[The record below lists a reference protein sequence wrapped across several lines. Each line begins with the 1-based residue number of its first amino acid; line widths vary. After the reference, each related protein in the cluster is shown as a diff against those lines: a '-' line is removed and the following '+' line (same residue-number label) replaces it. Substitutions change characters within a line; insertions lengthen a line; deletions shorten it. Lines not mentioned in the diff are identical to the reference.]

1 MNLLGRRRRAGE
13 KSGTDEPGADEM
25 ARTDEPGADE
35 PEHTDEPPRA
45 ADSATLRAALAP
57 EPDDPRKPA
66 SPTDLS
72 KRSWAYL
79 LRRTATEFV
88 ADQCA
93 DIAAALTFFAV
104 LSLFPALIAM
114 VSLLG
119 VFGQGKRSADALLSI
134 LGSVAPAE
142 VVQVISRPIEQFST
156 SPSAGFALAAG
167 IAVALWSASGYVGAF
182 GRAMNR
188 IYEIDEGRP
197 FWKLKPVQLLVTLVA
212 IVLVLVVAIVLVLSG
227 PVTNAIG
234 DTLGLGETARVTWSI
249 LRWPLLGVAV
259 VLLISL
265 LYYATPNARQPRF
278 RWLSLGAV
286 LALVVILIGSAGF
299 GLYLSTFA
307 NYDKTYGS
315 LAGIVVFLLWLWL
328 ANLGLL
334 LGAEFDAELE
344 RGRELQAGIAAEETI
359 QLPPRGTRTSA
370 KATRKEREAV
380 DAGRRI
386 RDAHRRGRPARR
398 P

>member
-1 MNLLGRRRRAGE
+1 MKLPGSRRRRRDVE
-13 KSGTDEPGADEM
+13 SAD
-25 ARTDEPGADE
+25 AT
-35 PEHTDEPPRA
+35 
-45 ADSATLRAALAP
+45 DSAPAGTPPAR

-72 KRSWAYL
+72 KRSWVYA
-79 LRRTATEFV
+79 LRRTVTEFV
-88 ADQCA
+88 ADQCT

-104 LSLFPALIAM
+104 LSLFPALIAL

-134 LGSVAPAE
+134 VGSVAPAE
-142 VVQVISRPIEQFST
+142 VVRVISRPIEQFST
-156 SPSAGFALAAG
+156 SPSAGFALGVG

-188 IYEIDEGRP
+188 IYEVEEGRP
-197 FWKLKPVQLLVTLVA
+197 FWKLKPIQLLVTVA
-212 IVLVLVVAIVLVLSG
+212 AILLVLVIAIVLVLSG
-227 PVTNAIG
+227 PVTDAIG
-234 DTLGLGETARVTWSI
+234 NTLGLGETVRVTWSV
-249 LRWPLLGVAV
+249 LRWPLLAAAV
-259 VLLISL
+259 VVLISL
-265 LYYATPNARQPRF
+265 LYYATPNVRQPRF

-286 LALVVILIGSAGF
+286 LALLVILVGSVGF
-299 GLYLSTFA
+299 GFYLSTFA
-307 NYDKTYGS
+307 NYNRTYGS

-344 RGRELQAGIAAEETI
+344 RGRELQAGMTAEEGI
-359 QLPPRGTRTSA
+359 QLPLRGTRASVKASA
-370 KATRKEREAV
+370 KERQAV
-380 DAGRRI
+380 EAGRRI

-398 P
+398 T